1 MQQLR
6 TSTTTIT
13 LLQFTT
19 RNCTLLPTLLLYHS
33 FENYNKSRIKDF
45 RSRHNE
51 TRLYYLHLFKL
62 TLDERKTLTKVS
74 TRTTSHNHSP
84 KQAHTSDEVGKPA
97 NVSQTFHQRERKK
110 GCLHNWW
117 RIRSIRISSRNNER
131 IKKTTR
137 LVLYQTL
144 HYFLSDY
151 LNLVA

>member
-13 LLQFTT
+13 LLRFTT

-51 TRLYYLHLFKL
+51 TCLYYLHLFKL
-62 TLDERKTLTKVS
+62 TLDECKTLTKIS

-84 KQAHTSDEVGKPA
+84 KQAHTLDEVGKPA
-97 NVSQTFHQRERKK
+97 NVSQTFHQREKKKVVCIIGGESEALGFHQETTEESRKQQDWFCIK
-110 GCLHNWW
+110 LY
-117 RIRSIRISSRNNER
+117 IIS
-131 IKKTTR
+131 
-137 LVLYQTL
+137 YQIT
-144 HYFLSDY
+144 
-151 LNLVA
+151 